1 MSTVRSAGNVS
12 GSLKTGFFLTE
23 KGTRMFVV
31 LGIFSVLGSVT
42 KVESENRSLFIS
54 KLCVLFLE
62 GLCCSCR

>member
-42 KVESENRSLFIS
+42 KGGVRESEPFY
-54 KLCVLFLE
+54 F
-62 GLCCSCR
+62 